1 MTATLTPTQVGSTAA
16 ELLFRVTQ
24 LGLVGKAD
32 RVRTWEP
39 TLARAYQAWS
49 LGQPDRLIS
58 LPAGSA
64 SANGEKDDTASS
76 ILAAFDT
83 WLGKDLVWKCYE
95 VAVSGTVCY
104 E

>member
-1 MTATLTPTQVGSTAA
+1 MTTLAAPQIGSTAA

-24 LGLVGKAD
+24 LGLIAKAP
-32 RVRTWEP
+32 RVRLWEG
-39 TLARAYQAWS
+39 TLAKAFQEYA
-49 LGQPDRLIS
+49 LGNPDCLCA
-58 LPAGSA
+58 LPFGTA
-64 SANGEKDDTASS
+64 SANGETSDTASS

-95 VAVSGTVCY
+95 VAASGTVSY